1 MNIIRLLLIGGLVY
15 FAMQQKKEGNRNM
28 ILIVTGLLAVCMLSK
43 EGFTVDLTT
52 PVTCTG
58 NVTTQD
64 EVVTVDESCAA
75 IEDNAADVVTCGE
88 VALPSDQVTCA
99 AKDGGGKCTY
109 TAAVTGQAAVTRPCS
124 IEEDLSNDVCQN
136 ECVRSGGDTM
146 DTYFTSESLTS
157 LGLTYNGTGDVDINT
172 PEVLAS
178 QFTCSD
184 GNAPTLKTGTLP
196 DIPANAD
203 PPLDLTTYLQ
213 CPTASPSPSPSPSP
227 PARGS
232 SAPSGSDDGPSAWDE
247 FVIWQDVGDSLG
259 GYGNVVK
266 WFFIAIACVV
276 VGGLVSRGRGGTPAP
291 KSPG

>member
-75 IEDNAADVVTCGE
+75 IDGGNATDVVTCGE
-88 VALPSDQVTCA
+88 VALPSDQATCA
-99 AKDGGGKCTY
+99 AMDGGGKCTY

-178 QFTCSD
+178 QFKCGT
-184 GNAPTLKTGTLP
+184 GTTAPQPTLKSGTLP

-203 PPLDLTTYLQ
+203 TPLDLTTYLQ
-213 CPTASPSPSPSPSP
+213 CPSASPS
-227 PARGS
+227 
-232 SAPSGSDDGPSAWDE
+232 
-247 FVIWQDVGDSLG
+247 
-259 GYGNVVK
+259 
-266 WFFIAIACVV
+266 
-276 VGGLVSRGRGGTPAP
+276 GTPVP
-291 KSPG
+291 TPVPSSPGSTPPPDSHWYDFSDWWLLGNGWWFVFAVGAVGVLWMMVSAEKGRRARNRAEG